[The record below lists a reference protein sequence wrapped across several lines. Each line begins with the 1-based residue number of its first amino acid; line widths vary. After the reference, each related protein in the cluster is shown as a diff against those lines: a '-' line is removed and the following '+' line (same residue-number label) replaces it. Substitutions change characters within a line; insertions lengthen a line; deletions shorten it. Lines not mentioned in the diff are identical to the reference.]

1 MSGIRKPA
9 NPSGT
14 SDRPR
19 GSLPSNPMAEDTR
32 DPEGDPGA
40 ELMLRWRDG
49 DDAAFDA
56 LVDRYSGQVYALL
69 TRFLG
74 RSHPGREDMVQ
85 EVFLRILRARDRY
98 EPTARFSTWL
108 YSITLRMCI
117 NETERGRSR
126 RTASLDS
133 AAREDGAVFDPADEG
148 APAPAELLER
158 GDTVGAVRAA
168 IASLPENQRVALVL
182 ARYHDMPY
190 AQIAEVVGSTE
201 KAIKS
206 LIHRARETLRKTLAP
221 LVQLELQAGEEPF
234 G

>member
-1 MSGIRKPA
+1 
-9 NPSGT
+9 
-14 SDRPR
+14 
-19 GSLPSNPMAEDTR
+19 
-32 DPEGDPGA
+32 
-40 ELMLRWRDG
+40 MLRWRGG

-74 RSHPGREDMVQ
+74 RSHPGREDLLQ

-117 NETERGRSR
+117 NETERSRSR
-126 RTASLDS
+126 RTASLDAGVSDGGS
-133 AAREDGAVFDPADEG
+133 AFDPEDERAA
-148 APAPAELLER
+148 APADLLAR